1 MNRIAEIK
9 APLNINTDDCI
20 HSISGFVFDII
31 GEDNAA
37 IQYTEINTLV
47 LDGLSGNVSIWITSG
62 GWAGKLDH
70 KGSWQN
76 VHTESF
82 PSDQYS
88 PSTITSRVHLRRPIR
103 IQPGRCMGVYIHSD
117 QNISLSG
124 FNTIPEHPCVE
135 SSVMNHTMTQTPDNR
150 AFWPY
155 HRSFR
160 PLVRKCVYRDEYL
173 RVRSG
178 CAKLRGMD
186 TVFSGNQGGRWARCP
201 LQSRLE
207 YKVVHEPWSR
217 EIHHRFSTEFKRGA
231 SAFLNQQTTSWNG
244 LPNYA
249 VQAVLSYCHS
259 DWFANEDDQKDLLSP
274 ELSC

>member
-9 APLNINTDDCI
+9 APLNINTEDCI

-37 IQYTEINTLV
+37 IQYTEIDTLV

-82 PSDQYS
+82 PSYQYS
-88 PSTITSRVHLRRPIR
+88 PSPITSRVHLRNHIR
-103 IQPGRCMGVYIHSD
+103 IKPGRCIGVYIHSD
-117 QNISLSG
+117 RSISLSIG
-124 FNTIPEHPCVE
+124 DCPCLA

-160 PLVRKCVYRDEYL
+160 HLVRKCVYRDEYL

-178 CAKLRGMD
+178 CAKLRGTN
-186 TVFSGNQGGRWARCP
+186 TVFSENQLGRWTSCP
-201 LQSRLE
+201 LQCNLE
-207 YKVVHEPWSR
+207 YKVVREPWSR
-217 EIHHRFSTEFKRGA
+217 EIHHRFSSEFKRGA
-231 SAFLNQQTTSWNG
+231 SAFLNQQTTSLNG

-259 DWFANEDDQKDLLSP
+259 DWFANEDDRSNRFI
-274 ELSC
+274 ES